1 MFRWILCAALVLAA
15 AASAV
20 PADAQ
25 PSSPDLAE
33 AASLYRSAEQA
44 MADKRYDDA
53 ARDYG
58 AAYEISKDAI
68 LFFKIA
74 SALDKG
80 GKCPVAITYY
90 RRYLREGKPSAEH
103 QKLTG
108 ERIAACESRA
118 SASPPP
124 SSAPPSNPPPSND
137 KAPATPA
144 APTESDKGNDKSSDK
159 GNDKTSDKGSDKA
172 KSPAAPTAPPAP
184 SGSEAK
190 APAKTGDK
198 TGDKTTDKTTDK
210 PGASNKAPD
219 KKAGGST
226 GAAGA
231 TSAAPLSPNAPTAPT
246 APASAE
252 LAAAA
257 PSSDDPA
264 AASSSSDGLST
275 APAAAPAAAA
285 TEPAAAIDEPTSE
298 LANLPEPTTPDNA
311 FTAPASD
318 GAAPSYPPP
327 SPRRTGAWLAV
338 GAGIAFATV
347 GTVLALSAEST
358 EDDIAD
364 LYLTRAGEDPQE
376 FDRAT
381 QDRYDTLVERGDRY
395 QLLSWVSFGAAAAT
409 AGVATYLFLTSSS
422 SSGER
427 AEEPKALAL
436 RPLLSR
442 QGAGVGA
449 SWAF

>member
-20 PADAQ
+20 PAGAQ

-108 ERIAACESRA
+108 ERIAACESKA

-124 SSAPPSNPPPSND
+124 SNPPPSNPPSND

-144 APTESDKGNDKSSDK
+144 APTDK
-159 GNDKTSDKGSDKA
+159 DKA
-172 KSPAAPTAPPAP
+172 KSPPAPSAPPAP

-198 TGDKTTDKTTDK
+198 STEKTGDKTGDKTGAR
-210 PGASNKAPD
+210 PGPSDKAPD

-231 TSAAPLSPNAPTAPT
+231 TSAAPPSPTAPT
-246 APASAE
+246 AAE
-252 LAAAA
+252 LAAAPTSSADPAA
-257 PSSDDPA
+257 PSSNSGSPPA
-264 AASSSSDGLST
+264 APAT
-275 APAAAPAAAA
+275 AAAEPSAAPAAAI
-285 TEPAAAIDEPTSE
+285 EEPTSE
-298 LANLPEPTTPDNA
+298 LANFTEPETPNSA
-311 FTAPASD
+311 FAAPASD
-318 GAAPSYPPP
+318 SAAPSYPPP
-327 SPRRTGAWLAV
+327 SLRRTGAWLAV

>member
-1 MFRWILCAALVLAA
+1 MLRWILCAALVTAA
-15 AASAV
+15 AAAAV

-25 PSSPDLAE
+25 ASSPDLAE

-90 RRYLREGKPSAEH
+90 RRYLREGKPSADH

-108 ERIAACESRA
+108 ERIATCEAKA
-118 SASPPP
+118 SAAPPP
-124 SSAPPSNPPPSND
+124 SAAPANPAPAAPAPAPSD
-137 KAPATPA
+137 KAPA
-144 APTESDKGNDKSSDK
+144 
-159 GNDKTSDKGSDKA
+159 GSDKA
-172 KSPAAPTAPPAP
+172 PASPASPSAPADKDKDKDKDKAPAAPGS
-184 SGSEAK
+184 SGPAK
-190 APAKTGDK
+190 APAPPAGSSSAKAGAKPTDAKPADKGKPGDSK
-198 TGDKTTDKTTDK
+198 PADK
-210 PGASNKAPD
+210 PS
-219 KKAGGST
+219 

-231 TSAAPLSPNAPTAPT
+231 TSEAAPSATSPD
-246 APASAE
+246 ASD
-252 LAAAA
+252 LAAA
-257 PSSDDPA
+257 PR
-264 AASSSSDGLST
+264 SDGLSGDGSAEAPVADAPIADAPIADAPIAEPRPALADAEPAPPT
-275 APAAAPAAAA
+275 AEAGEDTRTAGGLDAASDPAAPA
-285 TEPAAAIDEPTSE
+285 
-298 LANLPEPTTPDNA
+298 
-311 FTAPASD
+311 
-318 GAAPSYPPP
+318 YPPP
-327 SPRRTGAWLAV
+327 SLRRTGAWLAV
-338 GAGIAFATV
+338 GAGIAFVTV

-364 LYLTRAGEDPQE
+364 LYLTRAGETPQE

-381 QDRYDTLVERGDRY
+381 QDRYETLVDRGDRY

-409 AGVATYLFLTSSS
+409 AGAAAYLFLTSSAS
-422 SSGER
+422 SEER
-427 AEEPKALAL
+427 ADEPRALAL
-436 RPLLSR
+436 RPVLSR
-442 QGAGVGA
+442 QGAGVRA